1 MDIWSE
7 VEGSLGLTI
16 FTLISVGLCIYL
28 AYYMIRPQRF

>member
-1 MDIWSE
+1 MSIWAG

-16 FTLISVGLCIYL
+16 FTILSVGLCVYL